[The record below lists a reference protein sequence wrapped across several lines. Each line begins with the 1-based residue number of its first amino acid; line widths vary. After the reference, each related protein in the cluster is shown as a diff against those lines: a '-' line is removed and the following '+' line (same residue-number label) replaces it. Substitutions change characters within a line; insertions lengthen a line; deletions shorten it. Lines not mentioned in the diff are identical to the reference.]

1 MKNNN
6 ELENLTLRS
15 VTVYVLII
23 IGVTLLVALIG

>member
-23 IGVTLLVALIG
+23 LGVTLLVALIG